1 MSTRLA
7 ILPILGWLCVAC
19 ATPDGPAGHDSV
31 RIDRDD
37 TLVDLARAHG
47 LGFGEMMAAN
57 PGLDPWVPPVGEA
70 VVLPTTHFPP
80 PGPRQG
86 IVVNLASR
94 RLWLF
99 DPEDPLARSYPIGI
113 GRAGWR
119 TPIGTTTVRKKVEG
133 PAWHPTASA
142 RREDPS
148 LPRVVPPGPDNP
160 LGSHAIHLG
169 WPRYLIH
176 GTDEPYGVGRR
187 VSRGCIRL
195 YPEDIPL
202 LYERAEIG
210 LGVRVVN
217 EPVQIGWIGEE
228 LYIDVHPPISQ
239 TSDAAQPAPQLDATL
254 TERLREAAGG
264 EIERLDWDAVGSAL
278 AAQSGVPTRV
288 THRDGVEQGRSAS
301 P

>member
-1 MSTRLA
+1 MRTRLG

-19 ATPDGPAGHDSV
+19 ATPDPPAGHDTARV
-31 RIDRDD
+31 GQDD
-37 TLVDLARAHG
+37 TLLDLARAHG
-47 LGFGEMMAAN
+47 LGYGEMMAAN

-80 PGPRQG
+80 PGPLEG
-86 IVVNLASR
+86 IVVNLASQ

-99 DPEDPLARSYPIGI
+99 DPEDRSTRSYPIGI

-119 TPIGTTTVRKKVEG
+119 TPIGSTKVRKKVEG

-142 RREDPS
+142 RREDPT
-148 LPRVVPPGPDNP
+148 LPRMVPPGPENP

-195 YPEDIPL
+195 YPEHIPL
-202 LYERAEIG
+202 LYERTDIG
-210 LGVRVVN
+210 LGVRVLN
-217 EPVQIGWIGEE
+217 EPVQIGWIGQE
-228 LYIDVHPPISQ
+228 LYIDVHPPILQ
-239 TSDAAQPAPQLDATL
+239 ASDQPQPAPSLDAHL
-254 TERLREAAGG
+254 EERLEKVAGDETG
-264 EIERLDWDAVGSAL
+264 RLDWDAVRNAL
-278 AAQSGVPTRV
+278 VAQTGVPTRV
-288 THRDGVEQGRSAS
+288 TRRD
-301 P
+301 